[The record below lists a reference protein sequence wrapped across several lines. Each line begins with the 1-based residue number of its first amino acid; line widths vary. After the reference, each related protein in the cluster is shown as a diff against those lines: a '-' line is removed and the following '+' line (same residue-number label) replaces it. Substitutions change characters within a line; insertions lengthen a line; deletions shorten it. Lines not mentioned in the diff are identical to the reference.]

1 MVALSYPVV
10 IQIAAKLC
18 NHSINA
24 FMAFWLSVSVVAFF
38 MIDCRKSLKETWFYR
53 DHCNRS
59 LLKSYIPPE
68 DYSRGL
74 VMTAIQSFIY
84 SMPMLALG
92 FITPFDDNGLRV
104 FWGLMVILAVIY
116 GNIGAWYSSKR
127 WEIATWKQFGLTC
140 WVPLP
145 MLLVVIMWLMIFNV
159 NVNNEITIIFANMI
173 SSGLSVLA
181 ILYFRSG
188 MRKS

>member
-1 MVALSYPVV
+1 
-10 IQIAAKLC
+10 
-18 NHSINA
+18 
-24 FMAFWLSVSVVAFF
+24 
-38 MIDCRKSLKETWFYR
+38 
-53 DHCNRS
+53 
-59 LLKSYIPPE
+59 
-68 DYSRGL
+68 
-74 VMTAIQSFIY
+74 
-84 SMPMLALG
+84 MLALG